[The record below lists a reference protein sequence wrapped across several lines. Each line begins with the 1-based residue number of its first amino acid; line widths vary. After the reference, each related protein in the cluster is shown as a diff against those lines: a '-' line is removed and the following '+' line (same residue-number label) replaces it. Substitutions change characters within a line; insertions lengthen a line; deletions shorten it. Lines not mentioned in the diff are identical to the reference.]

1 MSPNPVPETPV
12 ASVLPGW
19 QGARPLPTLATLILG
34 LVLYFGLP
42 NVVAVPDAKLFAGQ
56 VAAGKPAAPAA
67 PKPAA
72 KPEAKPAAAP
82 VATVPAKP
90 TATKPATKAQAEAAA
105 KAKLE
110 ADARLKV
117 ETEAKAK
124 AEADAKVKAEADAK
138 AEAKAK
144 ADAEAKRKAD
154 WVKGLHLF
162 AIFVTTIAGIIMKA
176 LPMGAVAMIGIAVTA
191 LSGTLSI
198 TDSMSGFM
206 DVVIWLIVLAFF
218 ISRGF
223 IKTGL
228 GARIAYSFMALLGR
242 RTLGLSY
249 GLAATDLVLAPAIPS
264 NTARGGGIVMPIM
277 ASLARAYGSHPGDAS
292 AKKMGTFL
300 TLTAYQVNCITSAM
314 FLTAMAANPLAQKL
328 AGDLKVTI
336 TWGGWALAALVP
348 GLIALVVVPY
358 LAYKLLR
365 PEITETPEAV
375 EMAKGHLRDLGPV
388 KRQEWMMLGVFVMLL
403 VLWIFAKQLGDL
415 NATTAALAGL
425 AVLLLTGVLNWDDI
439 KNETGAWDTLVWF
452 AALVMMASFLNKL
465 GMVPWFSKSMGGMV
479 AGKGWIVA
487 FLVLALVYFYSHYFF
502 ASNTAHVASMY
513 AAFLGV
519 SIAAGAPPVLA
530 ALVLAFF
537 SNLFAGMTHYGTGPA
552 PVLFGTGY
560 VELGTWWRMGLLIS
574 VVNIVIWVGVGGLW
588 WKVLGLW

>member
-1 MSPNPVPETPV
+1 MSVDSNSGAVP
-12 ASVLPGW
+12 SGGLPGW
-19 QGARPLPTLATLILG
+19 QGARPLPALATLVLG

-42 NVVAVPDAKLFAGQ
+42 GVVPVPDAKVFAGVP
-56 VAAGKPAAPAA
+56 VAAKPAAP
-67 PKPAA
+67 PAA
-72 KPEAKPAAAP
+72 KPAAAAPAKPAAAP
-82 VATVPAKP
+82 AAPAKP
-90 TATKPATKAQAEAAA
+90 LTRAQLAAKAQADDE
-105 KAKLE
+105 
-110 ADARLKV
+110 ARLKV
-117 ETEAKAK
+117 EAAAKVK
-124 AEADAKVKAEADAK
+124 ADADAKVKAEADAK
-138 AEAKAK
+138 AKVEA
-144 ADAEAKRKAD
+144 ETKRKAD

-162 AIFVTTIAGIIMKA
+162 AIFVTTIAGIILKA

-198 TDSMSGFM
+198 ADSMSGFS

-264 NTARGGGIVMPIM
+264 NTARGGGIIMPIM
-277 ASLARAYGSHPGDAS
+277 ASLARAYGSNPGDAS
-292 AKKMGTFL
+292 SKKMGAFL

-328 AGDLKVTI
+328 AGDLKVNI

-348 GLIALVVVPY
+348 GLVALILVP
-358 LAYKLLR
+358 LLIYKLMR

-375 EMAKGHLRDLGPV
+375 EMAKGHLRDLGPI

-403 VLWIFAKQLGDL
+403 VLWIFAKQLGDI
-415 NATTAALAGL
+415 NATTSALAGL
-425 AVLLLTGVLNWDDI
+425 AVLLLTGVLNWEDI
-439 KNETGAWDTLVWF
+439 KAETGAWDTLVWF

-465 GMVPWFSKSMGGMV
+465 GMVPWFSKTMGGMV
-479 AGKGWIVA
+479 AGHGWLFA

-519 SIAAGAPPVLA
+519 SIVAGAPPVLA

>member
-1 MSPNPVPETPV
+1 MSHDPVSGTAPGGGL
-12 ASVLPGW
+12 SGW
-19 QGARPLPTLATLILG
+19 QGARPVPALATLVLG
-34 LVLYFGLP
+34 LILYFGLP
-42 NVVAVPDAKLFAGQ
+42 RLVSVPDAKLFTGQ
-56 VAAGKPAAPAA
+56 PPAPKPAAAAPAKPAAKPAAPAA
-67 PKPAA
+67 
-72 KPEAKPAAAP
+72 AP
-82 VATVPAKP
+82 VAAPAPAKP
-90 TATKPATKAQAEAAA
+90 MTKAQ
-105 KAKLE
+105 L
-110 ADARLKV
+110 
-117 ETEAKAK
+117 EAKAK
-124 AEADAKVKAEADAK
+124 ADAEAKAKVEAEAKTKAEAEAKVKAEAD
-138 AEAKAK
+138 AKAK

-154 WVKGLHLF
+154 WVRGLHLF
-162 AIFVTTIAGIIMKA
+162 AIFVSTIVGIIVKA

-191 LSGTLSI
+191 LSGTLGIADSI
-198 TDSMSGFM
+198 SGFS
-206 DVVIWLIVLAFF
+206 DVTIWLIVLAFF

-228 GARIAYSFMALLGR
+228 GARIAYNFMALLGK

-277 ASLARAYGSHPGDAS
+277 ASLARAYGSNPGDGS
-292 AKKMGTFL
+292 ARRMGSFL

-328 AGDLKVTI
+328 AGDLKVNI
-336 TWGGWALAALVP
+336 TWVGWALAAVVP
-348 GLIALVVVPY
+348 GVVALLLIPFIIYRLH
-358 LAYKLLR
+358 R

-375 EMAKGHLRDLGPV
+375 EMAKEHLRGLGPV
-388 KRQEWMMLGVFVMLL
+388 KRQEWMMLGVFVLLL

-415 NATTAALAGL
+415 NATTSALAGL
-425 AVLLLTGVLNWDDI
+425 AVLLITGVLTWEDI
-439 KNETGAWDTLVWF
+439 KTETGAWDTLVWF

-479 AGKGWIVA
+479 AGKGWIAA

-519 SIAAGAPPVLA
+519 SIVAGAPPVLA

-560 VELGTWWRMGLLIS
+560 VELGTWWRTGLIVS
-574 VVNIVIWVGVGGLW
+574 VVNIVIWVGLGGLW

>member
-1 MSPNPVPETPV
+1 MSHASDSGTTP
-12 ASVLPGW
+12 AAGLSGW
-19 QGARPLPTLATLILG
+19 QGAKPAQAIATLVLG
-34 LVLYFGLP
+34 LILYFGLP
-42 NVVAVPDAKLFAGQ
+42 SLLPVPDAKVFAGQ
-56 VAAGKPAAPAA
+56 PAAPKPAAAAA

-72 KPEAKPAAAP
+72 KPASPAPAAAP
-82 VATVPAKP
+82 APAPAKP
-90 TATKPATKAQAEAAA
+90 LTKAQLEA
-105 KAKLE
+105 KAKAE
-110 ADARLKV
+110 AETKAKV
-117 ETEAKAK
+117 EAEAKAK
-124 AEADAKVKAEADAK
+124 AEADAQVKAAADAK
-138 AEAKAK
+138 AKV
-144 ADAEAKRKAD
+144 DAEAKRKAD
-154 WVKGLHLF
+154 WVRGLHLF
-162 AIFVTTIAGIIMKA
+162 AIFVTTIVGIILKS

-191 LSGTLSI
+191 LTGTLSI
-198 TDSMSGFM
+198 ADSMSGFS

-228 GARIAYSFMALLGR
+228 GARIAYTFMALLGK

-264 NTARGGGIVMPIM
+264 NTARGGGIVMPVM
-277 ASLARAYGSHPGDAS
+277 ASLARAYGSKPDDGTAR
-292 AKKMGTFL
+292 KMGSFL

-328 AGDLKVTI
+328 AGDLKVNI
-336 TWGGWALAALVP
+336 TWVGWAIAAVVP
-348 GLIALVVVPY
+348 GLVALLVIP
-358 LAYKLLR
+358 LLIYKLHR

-415 NATTAALAGL
+415 NATTSALAGL
-425 AVLLLTGVLNWDDI
+425 AVLLITGILNWEDI
-439 KNETGAWDTLVWF
+439 KAETGAWDTLVWF

-465 GMVPWFSKSMGGMV
+465 GMVPWFSKTMGGMV
-479 AGKGWIVA
+479 AGKGWILA

-519 SIAAGAPPVLA
+519 SIVAGAPPVLA

-560 VELGTWWRMGLLIS
+560 VELGTWWRTGLLVS
-574 VVNIVIWVGVGGLW
+574 VVNIVIWVGLGGLW

>member
-1 MSPNPVPETPV
+1 MSVDSNSGAVP
-12 ASVLPGW
+12 SGGQPGW
-19 QGARPLPTLATLILG
+19 QGARPLPALATLALG

-42 NVVAVPDAKLFAGQ
+42 SVVPVPDAKVFAGVP
-56 VAAGKPAAPAA
+56 VAAKPAAPPAA
-67 PKPAA
+67 KPAP
-72 KPEAKPAAAP
+72 KPEAKPAAA
-82 VATVPAKP
+82 APAKP
-90 TATKPATKAQAEAAA
+90 AAAPAAPAKPLTKAQLAA
-105 KAKLE
+105 KAQ
-110 ADARLKV
+110 ADEEARLKV
-117 ETEAKAK
+117 EAAAKVK
-124 AEADAKVKAEADAK
+124 AEAEAKVKAEADAK
-138 AEAKAK
+138 AKV
-144 ADAEAKRKAD
+144 DAETKRKAD

-162 AIFVTTIAGIIMKA
+162 AIFVTTIAGIILKA

-198 TDSMSGFM
+198 ADSMSGFS

-264 NTARGGGIVMPIM
+264 NTARGGGIIMPVM
-277 ASLARAYGSHPGDAS
+277 ASLARAYGSLPGDAS
-292 AKKMGTFL
+292 AKRMGAFL

-328 AGDLKVTI
+328 AGDLKVTL

-348 GLIALVVVPY
+348 GMVALIVVPF
-358 LAYKLLR
+358 LLYKLMR

-375 EMAKGHLRDLGPV
+375 EMAKGHLRDLGPIR
-388 KRQEWMMLGVFVMLL
+388 RQEWMMLGVFVMLL
-403 VLWIFAKQLGDL
+403 VLWIFAKQLGDI
-415 NATTAALAGL
+415 NATTSALAGL

-439 KNETGAWDTLVWF
+439 KAETGAWDTLVWF

-465 GMVPWFSKSMGGMV
+465 GMVPWFSKTMGGMV
-479 AGKGWIVA
+479 AGQGWIAA

-560 VELGTWWRMGLLIS
+560 VELGPWWRMGLLIS

>member
-1 MSPNPVPETPV
+1 MTP
-12 ASVLPGW
+12 ASVPDTAPTGELSGWPGAKP
-19 QGARPLPTLATLILG
+19 GPTLATVVLG
-34 LVLYFGLP
+34 LLLYFGLP
-42 NVVAVPDAKLFAGQ
+42 RLVQIPDAKLFTGQ
-56 VAAGKPAAPAA
+56 PVAAKPAPAAPAR
-67 PKPAA
+67 PAS
-72 KPEAKPAAAP
+72 KPEAKPTAP
-82 VATVPAKP
+82 GAQTATPVPAKP
-90 TATKPATKAQAEAAA
+90 LTSFQAETRA
-105 KAKLE
+105 KA
-110 ADARLKV
+110 
-117 ETEAKAK
+117 ETEAQAK
-124 AEADAKVKAEADAK
+124 AESEAEARTK
-138 AEAKAK
+138 AATET
-144 ADAEAKRKAD
+144 KRKAD
-154 WVKGLHLF
+154 WEKGLHLF
-162 AIFVTTIAGIIMKA
+162 ALFVTTIAGIIVKA
-176 LPMGAVAMIGIAVTA
+176 LPMGAVAIIGIAATA
-191 LSGTLSI
+191 LTGTLSI
-198 TDSMSGFM
+198 TDSMSGFS

-228 GARIAYSFMALLGR
+228 GARVAYTFMALLGK

-249 GLAATDLVLAPAIPS
+249 GLAATDLVLAPAMPS

-277 ASLARAYGSHPGDAS
+277 ASLARAYGSKPGDAS
-292 AKKMGTFL
+292 SRKMGSFL

-314 FLTAMAANPLAQKL
+314 FLTSMAANPLAQKL
-328 AGDLKVTI
+328 AGDLKVNL

-348 GLIALVVVPY
+348 GLTALLVVPF
-358 LAYKLLR
+358 LIYKLHP

-375 EMAKGHLRDLGPV
+375 AIAKGHLLELGPIKV
-388 KRQEWMMLGVFVMLL
+388 QEWKMLGVLVMLL
-403 VLWIFAKQLGDL
+403 VLWIFSRQLGDL

-425 AVLLLTGVLNWDDI
+425 TVLLLSGVLSWDDI
-439 KNETGAWDTLVWF
+439 KAETGAWDTLVWF

-465 GMVPWFSKSMGGMV
+465 GMVPWFSKTMGGMV
-479 AGKGWIVA
+479 AGKSWIAA

-519 SIAAGAPPVLA
+519 SIAAGAPPMLA

-560 VELGTWWRMGLLIS
+560 VEVGTWWRLGLLIS
-574 VVNIVIWVGVGGLW
+574 LVNILIWVVLGGVW

>member
-1 MSPNPVPETPV
+1 MSVDSNSGAVP
-12 ASVLPGW
+12 SGGLPGW
-19 QGARPLPTLATLILG
+19 QGARPLPALATLALG

-42 NVVAVPDAKLFAGQ
+42 GVVPVPDAKVFTGVP
-56 VAAGKPAAPAA
+56 VAAKPAAPPAA
-67 PKPAA
+67 KPAP
-72 KPEAKPAAAP
+72 KPEAKPAAA
-82 VATVPAKP
+82 APAKP
-90 TATKPATKAQAEAAA
+90 AAAPAAPAKPLTKAQLAA
-105 KAKLE
+105 KAQ
-110 ADARLKV
+110 ADDEARLKV
-117 ETEAKAK
+117 EAAAKVK
-124 AEADAKVKAEADAK
+124 ADADAKVKAEADAK
-138 AEAKAK
+138 AKVEA
-144 ADAEAKRKAD
+144 ETKRKAD

-162 AIFVTTIAGIIMKA
+162 AIFVTTIAGIILKA

-198 TDSMSGFM
+198 ADSMSGFS

-264 NTARGGGIVMPIM
+264 NTARGGGIIMPIM
-277 ASLARAYGSHPGDAS
+277 ASLARAYGSNPGDAS
-292 AKKMGTFL
+292 SKKMGAFL

-328 AGDLKVTI
+328 AGDLKVNI

-348 GLIALVVVPY
+348 GLVALILVP
-358 LAYKLLR
+358 LLIYKLMR

-375 EMAKGHLRDLGPV
+375 EMAKGHLRDLGPIR
-388 KRQEWMMLGVFVMLL
+388 RQEWMMLGVFVMLL
-403 VLWIFAKQLGDL
+403 VLWIFAKQLGDI
-415 NATTAALAGL
+415 NATTSALAGL
-425 AVLLLTGVLNWDDI
+425 AVLLLTGVLNWEDI
-439 KNETGAWDTLVWF
+439 KAETGAWDTLVWF

-465 GMVPWFSKSMGGMV
+465 GMVPWFSKTMGGMV
-479 AGKGWIVA
+479 AGHGWLFA

-519 SIAAGAPPVLA
+519 SIVAGAPPVLA

-588 WKVLGLW
+588 WKFLGLW

>member
-1 MSPNPVPETPV
+1 MSHEPVSGT
-12 ASVLPGW
+12 AAAGGLPGW
-19 QGARPLPTLATLILG
+19 QGARPLPALATLILG
-34 LVLYFGLP
+34 LILFFGLP
-42 NVVAVPDAKLFAGQ
+42 RLVSVPDAKLFTGQ
-56 VAAGKPAAPAA
+56 PAVAKPTPAMPA
-67 PKPAA
+67 KPAA
-72 KPEAKPAAAP
+72 KPVPASAPAPAAAP
-82 VATVPAKP
+82 LPAKP
-90 TATKPATKAQAEAAA
+90 LTKAQQEA
-105 KAKLE
+105 KAKVE
-110 ADARLKV
+110 AEAKAKV
-117 ETEAKAK
+117 EAEAKAK
-124 AEADAKVKAEADAK
+124 AEADAKVKAEA
-138 AEAKAK
+138 EAKAK
-144 ADAEAKRKAD
+144 VDAETKRKAD

-162 AIFVTTIAGIIMKA
+162 AIFVTTIVGIIVKA

-191 LSGTLSI
+191 LTGTLGI
-198 TDSMSGFM
+198 ADSMSGFS

-228 GARIAYSFMALLGR
+228 GARIAYTFMALLGK

-277 ASLARAYGSHPGDAS
+277 ASLARAYGSNPGDAS
-292 AKKMGTFL
+292 ARKMGSFL

-328 AGDLKVTI
+328 AGDLKVNI
-336 TWGGWALAALVP
+336 TWVGWAVAAVVP
-348 GLIALVVVPY
+348 GLVAL
-358 LAYKLLR
+358 LLIPFIIYRLHR

-375 EMAKGHLRDLGPV
+375 EMAKGHLRDLGPI

-403 VLWIFAKQLGDL
+403 ILWIFAKQLGDL
-415 NATTAALAGL
+415 NPTTSALAGL
-425 AVLLLTGVLNWDDI
+425 AMLLLSGVLTWDDI
-439 KNETGAWDTLVWF
+439 KAETGAWDTLVWF

-465 GMVPWFSKSMGGMV
+465 GMVPWFSKTMGGMV
-479 AGKGWIVA
+479 AGKGWIAA

-519 SIAAGAPPVLA
+519 SIVAGAPPVLA

-560 VELGTWWRMGLLIS
+560 VEIGTWWRTGLIVS
-574 VVNIVIWVGVGGLW
+574 VVNIVIWVGLGGLW

>member
-1 MSPNPVPETPV
+1 MSQAPVSAAAP
-12 ASVLPGW
+12 AGGSSGW
-19 QGARPLPTLATLILG
+19 QGAKPGPALATLVLG

-42 NVVAVPDAKLFAGQ
+42 RLVPVPDAKLFAGQ
-56 VAAGKPAAPAA
+56 PVAAKPAPA
-67 PKPAA
+67 PKPAP
-72 KPEAKPAAAP
+72 KPEAKPATPAATST
-82 VATVPAKP
+82 ATPAPAKP
-90 TATKPATKAQAEAAA
+90 LSKAQLEA
-105 KAKLE
+105 KAKVE
-110 ADARLKV
+110 AEAKLKV
-117 ETEAKAK
+117 EAQAKAKAEAK

-138 AEAKAK
+138 AKVE
-144 ADAEAKRKAD
+144 AEAKRKAD
-154 WVKGLHLF
+154 WEKGLHLF
-162 AIFVTTIAGIIMKA
+162 AIFVTTILGIILKA
-176 LPMGAVAMIGIAVTA
+176 LPMGAVAMIGIAATA
-191 LSGTLSI
+191 LTGTLSI
-198 TDSMSGFM
+198 ADSMSGFS

-228 GARIAYSFMALLGR
+228 GARIAYTFMALLGK

-249 GLAATDLVLAPAIPS
+249 GLAATDLVLSPAIPS

-292 AKKMGTFL
+292 ARKMGSFL

-348 GLIALVVVPY
+348 GLVALLVVPF
-358 LAYKLLR
+358 LIYKLHR

-375 EMAKGHLRDLGPV
+375 VIAKGHLRDLGPI
-388 KRQEWMMLGVFVMLL
+388 KRQEWAMLGVFVLLL
-403 VLWIFAKQLGDL
+403 VLWIFAKQLGEL
-415 NATTAALAGL
+415 NPTTSALAGL
-425 AVLLLTGVLNWDDI
+425 GVLLLTGVLNWEDI
-439 KNETGAWDTLVWF
+439 KAETGAWDTLVWF

-465 GMVPWFSKSMGGMV
+465 GMVPWFSKTMGGMV
-479 AGKGWIVA
+479 AGYGWIAA

-560 VELGTWWRMGLLIS
+560 VEIGTWWRTGLLIS
-574 VVNIVIWVGVGGLW
+574 FVNIVIWVGIGGLW

>member
-1 MSPNPVPETPV
+1 MSHTSVPDTAPTGG
-12 ASVLPGW
+12 LPGW
-19 QGARPLPTLATLILG
+19 QGAKPGSAIATVVLG
-34 LVLYFGLP
+34 LLLYFGLP
-42 NVVAVPDAKLFAGQ
+42 RLVQVPDAKLFTGQ
-56 VAAGKPAAPAA
+56 PVAARPASAAPAKPA
-67 PKPAA
+67 PKPEV
-72 KPEAKPAAAP
+72 KPTAP
-82 VATVPAKP
+82 VAQITTPTPLKPLTRMQVEAK
-90 TATKPATKAQAEAAA
+90 TKAEAETRA
-105 KAKLE
+105 KAE
-110 ADARLKV
+110 S
-117 ETEAKAK
+117 EAKAK
-124 AEADAKVKAEADAK
+124 AEADAKVKTEAETRAK
-138 AEAKAK
+138 TEAETR
-144 ADAEAKRKAD
+144 RKAD
-154 WVKGLHLF
+154 WEKSLHLF
-162 AIFVTTIAGIIMKA
+162 AIFVTTIVGIILKA
-176 LPMGAVAMIGIAVTA
+176 LPMGAVAIIGIAVTA

-198 TDSMSGFM
+198 ADSMSGFS

-228 GARIAYSFMALLGR
+228 GARIAYTFMALLGK
-242 RTLGLSY
+242 RTLGLAY
-249 GLAATDLVLAPAIPS
+249 GLAATDLVLSPAIPS

-292 AKKMGTFL
+292 SRKMGSFL

-348 GLIALVVVPY
+348 GLVALIVVPFLIY
-358 LAYKLLR
+358 RLHR

-375 EMAKGHLRDLGPV
+375 EMAKGHLRDLGPI
-388 KRQEWMMLGVFVMLL
+388 KRQEWAMFGVFVMLL

-415 NATTAALAGL
+415 NPTTSALAGL
-425 AVLLLTGVLNWDDI
+425 AVLLLTGVLTWDDI
-439 KNETGAWDTLVWF
+439 KAETGAWDTLVWF

-519 SIAAGAPPVLA
+519 SIVAGAPPVLA

-560 VELGTWWRMGLLIS
+560 VELGTWWRLGLLVS
-574 VVNIVIWVGVGGLW
+574 LVNIVIWVGLGGLW

>member
-1 MSPNPVPETPV
+1 MSH
-12 ASVLPGW
+12 ASDSGTAPAVGLSGW
-19 QGARPLPTLATLILG
+19 QGAKPIPALATLALG
-34 LVLYFGLP
+34 LILYLGLP
-42 NVVAVPDAKLFAGQ
+42 ALVPVPDAKAFMGQ
-56 VAAGKPAAPAA
+56 PAAPKAAAPAA

-72 KPEAKPAAAP
+72 KPVAPAAAP
-82 VATVPAKP
+82 APAVAPVPAKP
-90 TATKPATKAQAEAAA
+90 LTKAQ
-105 KAKLE
+105 L
-110 ADARLKV
+110 
-117 ETEAKAK
+117 EAKAK
-124 AEADAKVKAEADAK
+124 AEADAKAKVEAEAKAKAEADAQVK
-138 AEAKAK
+138 AAADAKAK

-162 AIFVTTIAGIIMKA
+162 AIFVTTIVGIIVKA
-176 LPMGAVAMIGIAVTA
+176 LPMGAVAMVGIAATA
-191 LSGTLSI
+191 LTGTLSI
-198 TDSMSGFM
+198 ADSMSGFS

-228 GARIAYSFMALLGR
+228 GARIAYTFMALLGK

-264 NTARGGGIVMPIM
+264 NTARGGGIVMPVM
-277 ASLARAYGSHPGDAS
+277 ASLARAYGSQPGDGTAR
-292 AKKMGTFL
+292 KMGSFL

-328 AGDLKVTI
+328 AGDLKVNL
-336 TWGGWALAALVP
+336 TWVGWALAAAVP
-348 GLIALVVVPY
+348 GLVALLLVPFLIY
-358 LAYKLLR
+358 RLHR

-415 NATTAALAGL
+415 NATTSALAGL
-425 AVLLLTGVLNWDDI
+425 AVLLITGILSWDDI
-439 KNETGAWDTLVWF
+439 KAETGAWDTLVWF

-465 GMVPWFSKSMGGMV
+465 GMVPWFSKTMGGMV
-479 AGKGWIVA
+479 AGKGWIAA

-519 SIAAGAPPVLA
+519 SIVAGAPPVLA

-560 VELGTWWRMGLLIS
+560 VELGTWWRLGLLVS
-574 VVNIVIWVGVGGLW
+574 LVNIIIWVGLGGLW

>member
-1 MSPNPVPETPV
+1 MSQESVSGTA
-12 ASVLPGW
+12 ASGGASAW
-19 QGARPLPTLATLILG
+19 QGARPGPALATLLLG
-34 LVLYFGLP
+34 LLLYFGLP
-42 NVVAVPDAKLFAGQ
+42 RLVQVPDAKVFMGQ
-56 VAAGKPAAPAA
+56 PVAAKPAPAT
-67 PKPAA
+67 KPAP
-72 KPEAKPAAAP
+72 KPEAKPAAPP
-82 VATVPAKP
+82 VAAAPAKP
-90 TATKPATKAQAEAAA
+90 LTEAAA
-105 KAKLE
+105 
-110 ADARLKV
+110 
-117 ETEAKAK
+117 EAKVK
-124 AEADAKVKAEADAK
+124 AEAEAKLKAEAEIKAKTETEGKLKAEADAK
-138 AEAKAK
+138 AKVE
-144 ADAEAKRKAD
+144 AEARRKAD

-162 AIFVTTIAGIIMKA
+162 AIFVATIVGIIVKA
-176 LPMGAVAMIGIAVTA
+176 LPMGAVAMIGIAITA

-198 TDSMSGFM
+198 ADSMSGFS
-206 DVVIWLIVLAFF
+206 DVVIWFIVLAFF

-228 GARIAYSFMALLGR
+228 GARIAYTFMALLGK

-292 AKKMGTFL
+292 ARRMGSFL

-328 AGDLKVTI
+328 AGDLKVNI

-348 GLIALVVVPY
+348 GVVALLVVPLVIY
-358 LAYKLLR
+358 WLHR

-375 EMAKGHLRDLGPV
+375 EIAKGHLRNLGPI
-388 KRQEWMMLGVFVMLL
+388 KRQEWMMFGVFIMLL
-403 VLWIFAKQLGDL
+403 VLWIFAKQLGEL
-415 NATTAALAGL
+415 NPTTSALAGL
-425 AVLLLTGVLNWDDI
+425 SVLLLSGVLNWEDI
-439 KNETGAWDTLVWF
+439 KKETGAWDTLVWF

-479 AGKGWIVA
+479 SGYGWIAA

-560 VELGTWWRMGLLIS
+560 VEIGTWWRTGLLVS
-574 VVNIVIWVGVGGLW
+574 FVNIVIWVGLGGLW

>member
-1 MSPNPVPETPV
+1 MSQ
-12 ASVLPGW
+12 ASVSPAVPAGGSSGW
-19 QGARPLPTLATLILG
+19 QGTRPGPALATLVLG
-34 LVLYFGLP
+34 LFLYFGLP
-42 NVVAVPDAKLFAGQ
+42 RLVPVPDAKLFAGQ
-56 VAAGKPAAPAA
+56 PVAAKPAPA
-67 PKPAA
+67 PKTAP
-72 KPEAKPAAAP
+72 KPEAKPAVPVSTSTTAP
-82 VATVPAKP
+82 APAKP
-90 TATKPATKAQAEAAA
+90 LTKAQLEA
-105 KAKLE
+105 KAKVE
-110 ADARLKV
+110 AEEKLKA
-117 ETEAKAK
+117 EAQAKAK
-124 AEADAKVKAEADAK
+124 AEADAKVKAEAEGKAK
-138 AEAKAK
+138 AEG
-144 ADAEAKRKAD
+144 EAKRKAD
-154 WVKGLHLF
+154 WEKGLHLF
-162 AIFVTTIAGIIMKA
+162 AIFVSTIVGIILKA

-198 TDSMSGFM
+198 ADSMSGFS

-228 GARIAYSFMALLGR
+228 GARIAYTFMALLGK

-249 GLAATDLVLAPAIPS
+249 GLAATDLVLSPAIPS

-277 ASLARAYGSHPGDAS
+277 ASLARAYGSHPGDTS
-292 AKKMGTFL
+292 ARKMGSFL

-348 GLIALVVVPY
+348 GIISLLLVPFLIYRLH
-358 LAYKLLR
+358 R

-375 EMAKGHLRDLGPV
+375 EMAKGHLRDLGPI
-388 KRQEWMMLGVFVMLL
+388 KRQEWAMLGVFVLLL

-415 NATTAALAGL
+415 NPTTSALAGL
-425 AVLLLTGVLNWDDI
+425 GVLLLTGVLNWDDI
-439 KNETGAWDTLVWF
+439 KAETGAWDTLVWF

-479 AGKGWIVA
+479 AGKGWMVA

-560 VELGTWWRMGLLIS
+560 VEVGTWWRTGLLIS
-574 VVNIVIWVGVGGLW
+574 FVNIVIWVGIGGLW

>member
-1 MSPNPVPETPV
+1 MSVDSNSGAVP
-12 ASVLPGW
+12 SGGQPGW
-19 QGARPLPTLATLILG
+19 QGARPLPALATLALG

-42 NVVAVPDAKLFAGQ
+42 SVVPVPDAKVFAGVP
-56 VAAGKPAAPAA
+56 VAAKPAAPPAA
-67 PKPAA
+67 KPAP
-72 KPEAKPAAAP
+72 KPEAKPAAA
-82 VATVPAKP
+82 APAKP
-90 TATKPATKAQAEAAA
+90 AAAPAAPAKPLTKAQLAA
-105 KAKLE
+105 KAE
-110 ADARLKV
+110 ADEEARLKV
-117 ETEAKAK
+117 EAAAKVK
-124 AEADAKVKAEADAK
+124 AEAEAKVKAEADAK
-138 AEAKAK
+138 AKV
-144 ADAEAKRKAD
+144 DAETKRKAD

-162 AIFVTTIAGIIMKA
+162 AIFVTTIAGIILKA

-198 TDSMSGFM
+198 ADSMSGFS

-264 NTARGGGIVMPIM
+264 NTARGGGIIMPVM
-277 ASLARAYGSHPGDAS
+277 ASLARAYGSLPGDAS
-292 AKKMGTFL
+292 AKRMGAFL

-328 AGDLKVTI
+328 AGDLKVTL

-348 GLIALVVVPY
+348 GMVALIVVPF
-358 LAYKLLR
+358 LLYKLMR

-375 EMAKGHLRDLGPV
+375 EMAKGKLTDLGPI

-403 VLWIFAKQLGDL
+403 VLWIFAKQLGDI
-415 NATTAALAGL
+415 NATTSALAGL

-439 KNETGAWDTLVWF
+439 KAETGAWDTLVWF

-465 GMVPWFSKSMGGMV
+465 GMVPWFSKTMGGMV
-479 AGKGWIVA
+479 AGKGWIAA

-513 AAFLGV
+513 AAFLGD

-560 VELGTWWRMGLLIS
+560 VELGPWWRMGLLIS

>member
-1 MSPNPVPETPV
+1 MSQ
-12 ASVLPGW
+12 ASVSAAASAGGPSGW
-19 QGARPLPTLATLILG
+19 QGAKPGPALATLILG
-34 LVLYFGLP
+34 LALYFGLP
-42 NVVAVPDAKLFAGQ
+42 KVVSVPDAKLFAGQ
-56 VAAGKPAAPAA
+56 PVAAKPA
-67 PKPAA
+67 PKPEVKPPAPVVAPAPVPMSA
-72 KPEAKPAAAP
+72 KPL
-82 VATVPAKP
+82 
-90 TATKPATKAQAEAAA
+90 TKAQQEAKAMAEAETRA
-105 KAKLE
+105 
-110 ADARLKV
+110 KV

-124 AEADAKVKAEADAK
+124 ATAEAKIKVD

-144 ADAEAKRKAD
+144 VEAEARRKAD
-154 WVKGLHLF
+154 WEKGLHLF
-162 AIFVTTIAGIIMKA
+162 AIFVATIVGIIVKA
-176 LPMGAVAMIGIAVTA
+176 LPMGAVAMIGIAATA
-191 LSGTLSI
+191 LTGTLSI
-198 TDSMSGFM
+198 ADSMSGFS

-228 GARIAYSFMALLGR
+228 GARIAYTFMALLGK

-249 GLAATDLVLAPAIPS
+249 GLAATDLVLSPAIPS

-292 AKKMGTFL
+292 ARKMGSFL

-328 AGDLKVTI
+328 AGDLKVTL

-348 GLIALVVVPY
+348 GLVALLVVPF
-358 LAYKLLR
+358 LIYKLHR

-375 EMAKGHLRDLGPV
+375 EMAKGQLRELGPI
-388 KRQEWMMLGVFVMLL
+388 KRQEWAMLGVFVLLL

-415 NATTAALAGL
+415 NPTTSALAGL
-425 AVLLLTGVLNWDDI
+425 GVLLLTGVLNWDDI
-439 KNETGAWDTLVWF
+439 KAETGAWDTLVWF

-479 AGKGWIVA
+479 AGKGWIAA

-560 VELGTWWRMGLLIS
+560 VEVGTWWRLGLLIS
-574 VVNIVIWVGVGGLW
+574 FVNIVIWVGIGGLW

>member
-1 MSPNPVPETPV
+1 MSHEPVSGTAPAGGP
-12 ASVLPGW
+12 SGW
-19 QGARPLPTLATLILG
+19 QGAKPIPALATFALG
-34 LVLYFGLP
+34 LILYFGLP
-42 NVVAVPDAKLFAGQ
+42 HLVSVPDAKLFTGQ
-56 VAAGKPAAPAA
+56 PAVAKPASAAPA
-67 PKPAA
+67 KPAA
-72 KPEAKPAAAP
+72 KPTTVPAPAP
-82 VATVPAKP
+82 VAAPAPAKP
-90 TATKPATKAQAEAAA
+90 FTKAQLEA
-105 KAKLE
+105 KAK
-110 ADARLKV
+110 ADAEAKAKV
-117 ETEAKAK
+117 DAEAKAK

-138 AEAKAK
+138 AKV
-144 ADAEAKRKAD
+144 DAETKRKAD

-162 AIFVTTIAGIIMKA
+162 AIFVTTIVGIIVKA

-191 LSGTLSI
+191 LSGTLGI
-198 TDSMSGFM
+198 ADSMSGFS

-228 GARIAYSFMALLGR
+228 GARIAYTFMALLGK

-249 GLAATDLVLAPAIPS
+249 GLAATDLVLSPAIPS

-277 ASLARAYGSHPGDAS
+277 ASLARAYGSNPGDAS
-292 AKKMGTFL
+292 ARKMGSFL

-328 AGDLKVTI
+328 AGDLKVNI
-336 TWGGWALAALVP
+336 TWVGWAVAAAVP
-348 GLIALVVVPY
+348 GLVALLVIPY
-358 LAYKLLR
+358 LIYRLHR

-375 EMAKGHLRDLGPV
+375 EMAKGHLRDLGPI
-388 KRQEWMMLGVFVMLL
+388 KRQEWAMLGVFVMLL

-415 NATTAALAGL
+415 NPTTSALAGL

-439 KNETGAWDTLVWF
+439 KAETGAWDTLVWF

-465 GMVPWFSKSMGGMV
+465 GMVPWFSKTMGGMV
-479 AGKGWIVA
+479 AGKGWIAA

-519 SIAAGAPPVLA
+519 SIVAGAPPVLA

-560 VELGTWWRMGLLIS
+560 VELGTWWRTGLIVS
-574 VVNIVIWVGVGGLW
+574 VVNIVIWVGLGGLW